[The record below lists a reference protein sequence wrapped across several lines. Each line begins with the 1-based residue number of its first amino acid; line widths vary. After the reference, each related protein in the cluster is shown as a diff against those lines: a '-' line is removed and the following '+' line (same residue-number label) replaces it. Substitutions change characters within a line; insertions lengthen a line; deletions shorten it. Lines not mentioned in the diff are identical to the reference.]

1 MKLSNLLFMSLCVG
15 TLLVQFF
22 LNLGYQKPYQEHL
35 AFAKNQGA
43 KVTAFPSEDIKVVLA
58 RGLTFTVYGSQKQ
71 QGFTKDTREAGVS
84 FAMKGDTL
92 LITPNKG
99 VPQNTYY
106 KFYFRQIPTLVLDDA
121 HANVI
126 AKSQADWQVYV
137 KKQGSLL
144 VEQSSF
150 ENLNAVVSDTSSL
163 HLRADAKIN
172 ALTITLKDKSN
183 LTDDGANLKTLK
195 CGYVSDSA
203 KINLSGKNIRAFVQ

>member
-1 MKLSNLLFMSLCVG
+1 MKLSNLLFMSLCAG

-22 LNLGYQKPYQEHL
+22 LNLGYQKPYQDHL

-43 KVTAFPSEDIKVVLA
+43 KVNAFPSENIKIVLA
-58 RGLTFTVYGSQKQ
+58 RGLTFTVYGNQKQ
-71 QGFTKDTREAGVS
+71 QGFTKNTREAGVS

-99 VPQNTYY
+99 IPENS
-106 KFYFRQIPTLVLDDA
+106 FYTLYFKQIPTLVLDDA
-121 HANVI
+121 HVNVI
-126 AKSQADWQVYV
+126 ARNQEFWKVYV

-144 VEQSSF
+144 VEDSSF
-150 ENLNAVVSDTSSL
+150 ENLNVSVSDTSSL

-172 ALTITLKDKSN
+172 ALTLTLKDKSN
-183 LTDDGANLKTLK
+183 LTDDGATLKTLK

-203 KINLSGKNIRAFVQ
+203 KIFLSGHNFKGF